1 MGTAAS
7 SRWFMGPC
15 VHFGLRGRPVLVQ
28 MDGIKPPQHDA
39 CCWCCHFIHPHIKSH
54 LHSIG
59 CFSGAWNAIKG
70 NGEGR
75 PNSSRK
81 PSSPAE
87 EPSSCPA
94 RFRIARVRL
103 CHFSTAS
110 VPAATRRQHGGA
122 PMAHREGVKNKA
134 QVLCIL
140 RIMHSSLRCRA
151 KSLLELP
158 DRAGC
163 YHRQ

>member
-59 CFSGAWNAIKG
+59 CFSGAWNAIRVM
-70 NGEGR
+70 GR
-75 PNSSRK
+75 AGQTARASH
-81 PSSPAE
+81 PAQ
-87 EPSSCPA
+87 PKNLHHV
-94 RFRIARVRL
+94 RRVSALRGCAYVIL
-103 CHFSTAS
+103 AQP
-110 VPAATRRQHGGA
+110 VYRRQHGGA